1 LAVRRG
7 RVASEKRLE
16 FSNQTVVVT
25 GASGN
30 LGGAVA
36 RAFAARDAN
45 VVLVARRV
53 EAMAGVRLEQQL
65 VVAADL
71 VQQADAERV
80 AAESMARFGRIDVLC
95 NIAGGFRMGAPV
107 HETTDE
113 TWNLLLDLNV
123 VTLLNMVRAVVPR
136 MLAQGGGRIVN
147 VGANAALRGTAGM
160 GAYCATKSA
169 VIRLT
174 ESMAAE
180 LREQNVNV
188 NCVLPTTL
196 DTPENRAAM
205 PKADPSRWVQLDD
218 LAQTIVF
225 LASPGARAIHG
236 AALTVG

>member
-1 LAVRRG
+1 M
-7 RVASEKRLE
+7 E
-16 FSNQTVVVT
+16 FSAQTVVVT

-45 VVLVARRV
+45 VVLVARHV
-53 EAMAGVRLEQQL
+53 DAMTGVRLERQL
-65 VVAADL
+65 AVTADL

>member
-1 LAVRRG
+1 LQLA
-7 RVASEKRLE
+7 
-16 FSNQTVVVT
+16 NQTVVVT

-30 LGGAVA
+30 LGTAVA

-53 EAMAGVRLEQQL
+53 EAMAGVRLERQL

-71 VQQADAERV
+71 VQQADAQRA
-80 AAESMARFGRIDVLC
+80 AAETMARFGRIDVLC

-113 TWNLLLDLNV
+113 IWNFLLDLNV
-123 VTLLNMVRAVVPR
+123 VTMLNMVRAVVPR

-147 VGANAALRGTAGM
+147 VAANAALRGTAGM

-180 LREQNVNV
+180 LRERNVNV

-205 PKADPSRWVQLDD
+205 PGADPSRWVQLDD
-218 LAQTIVF
+218 LARTIVF

-236 AALTVG
+236 AALPVG

>member
-1 LAVRRG
+1 MQLA
-7 RVASEKRLE
+7 
-16 FSNQTVVVT
+16 NQTVVVT

-30 LGGAVA
+30 LGAAVA

-53 EAMAGVRLEQQL
+53 EAMAGVRLERQL

-71 VQQADAERV
+71 VQQADAQRA
-80 AAESMARFGRIDVLC
+80 AAETMARFGRIDVLC

-113 TWNLLLDLNV
+113 IWNFLLDVNV
-123 VTLLNMVRAVVPR
+123 VTMLNMVRAVVPR

-147 VGANAALRGTAGM
+147 VAANAALRGTAGM

-180 LREQNVNV
+180 LRERNVNV

-205 PKADPSRWVQLDD
+205 PGADPSRWVQLDD
-218 LAQTIVF
+218 LARTIVF

-236 AALTVG
+236 AALPVG

>member
-45 VVLVARRV
+45 VVLVARHV
-53 EAMAGVRLEQQL
+53 DAMAGVRSERQL
-65 VVAADL
+65 AVAADL
-71 VQQADAERV
+71 AQQADAARV
-80 AAESMARFGRIDVLC
+80 AAETIGRFGRIDVLC

-123 VTLLNMVRAVVPR
+123 VTMLNMVRAIVPR
-136 MLAQGGGRIVN
+136 MIARGGGRIVN
-147 VGANAALRGTAGM
+147 VAANAALRGTAGM

-180 LREQNVNV
+180 LRERNVNV

-236 AALTVG
+236 AALPVG

>member
-1 LAVRRG
+1 M
-7 RVASEKRLE
+7 E

-25 GASGN
+25 GTSGN
-30 LGGAVA
+30 LGGTVA

-45 VVLVARRV
+45 VVLVARHV
-53 EAMAGVRLEQQL
+53 DAMAGVRLERQL
-65 VVAADL
+65 AVAADL

-80 AAESMARFGRIDVLC
+80 AAETMTRFGRIDVLC

-113 TWNLLLDLNV
+113 IWNLLLDLNV
-123 VTLLNMVRAVVPR
+123 VTMLNMVRAIVPR

-147 VGANAALRGTAGM
+147 VAANAALRGTAGM

-180 LREQNVNV
+180 LRERNVNV

-205 PKADPSRWVQLDD
+205 PKADASRWVRPDD

-236 AALTVG
+236 AALPVG

>member
-1 LAVRRG
+1 MELA
-7 RVASEKRLE
+7 
-16 FSNQTVVVT
+16 NQTVVVT

-30 LGGAVA
+30 LGAAVV
-36 RAFAARDAN
+36 RAFATRDAN
-45 VVLVARRV
+45 VVLVARHV
-53 EAMAGVRLEQQL
+53 DAMAGVRLERQL

-71 VQQADAERV
+71 VQQADAYRV
-80 AAESMARFGRIDVLC
+80 AAETMARFGRIDVLC

-123 VTLLNMVRAVVPR
+123 VTMLNMVRAVVPR
-136 MLAQGGGRIVN
+136 MLAQGAGRIVN
-147 VGANAALRGTAGM
+147 VAANAALRGTAGM

-180 LREQNVNV
+180 LRERNVNV

-196 DTPENRAAM
+196 DTPDNRAAM
-205 PKADPSRWVQLDD
+205 PEADPSRWVQLDD

-236 AALTVG
+236 AALPVG

>member
-1 LAVRRG
+1 LELA
-7 RVASEKRLE
+7 
-16 FSNQTVVVT
+16 NQTVVVT

-30 LGGAVA
+30 LGAAVV
-36 RAFAARDAN
+36 RAFATRDAN
-45 VVLVARRV
+45 VVLVARHV
-53 EAMAGVRLEQQL
+53 DAMAGVRLERQL

-71 VQQADAERV
+71 VQQADAYRV
-80 AAESMARFGRIDVLC
+80 AAETMARFGRIDVLC

-123 VTLLNMVRAVVPR
+123 VTMLNRVRAVVPR
-136 MLAQGGGRIVN
+136 MLAQGAGRIVN
-147 VGANAALRGTAGM
+147 VAANAALRGTAGM

-180 LREQNVNV
+180 LRERNVNV

-205 PKADPSRWVQLDD
+205 PGADPSRWVQPDD

-236 AALTVG
+236 AALPVG

>member
-1 LAVRRG
+1 MD
-7 RVASEKRLE
+7 
-16 FSNQTVVVT
+16 FSNLTVVVT

-30 LGGAVA
+30 LGDAVA
-36 RAFAARDAN
+36 RAFAAREAN
-45 VVLVARRV
+45 IVLVARHV
-53 EAMAGVRLEQQL
+53 SALAGVRPDRQL
-65 VVAADL
+65 AVAADL
-71 VQQADAERV
+71 TRQPDAERV
-80 AAESMARFGRIDVLC
+80 AAETLARFGRIDVLC
-95 NIAGGFRMGAPV
+95 NIAGGFRMGSPV

-113 TWNLLLDLNV
+113 TWSFLLDLNV
-123 VTLLNMVRAVVPR
+123 MTMLNTVRAVVPR

-147 VGANAALRGTAGM
+147 VAANAALRGTAGM

-180 LREQNVNV
+180 LRERNVNV

-205 PKADPSRWVQLDD
+205 PKADASRWVRPDD

-225 LASPGARAIHG
+225 LASSDARAIHG
-236 AALTVG
+236 AALPIG

>member
-1 LAVRRG
+1 MELA
-7 RVASEKRLE
+7 
-16 FSNQTVVVT
+16 NQTVVVT

-30 LGGAVA
+30 LGAAVA
-36 RAFAARDAN
+36 RAFATRDAN
-45 VVLVARRV
+45 VVLVARHV
-53 EAMAGVRLEQQL
+53 EAMAGVRLERQL
-65 VVAADL
+65 VVTADL
-71 VQQADAERV
+71 VRQADAQRV
-80 AAESMARFGRIDVLC
+80 EAETMARFGRIDVLC

-123 VTLLNMVRAVVPR
+123 VTMLNMVRAVVPR

-147 VGANAALRGTAGM
+147 VAANAALRGTAGM

-180 LREQNVNV
+180 LRERNVNV

-205 PKADPSRWVQLDD
+205 PEADPSRWVQPDD
-218 LAQTIVF
+218 LARTIVF

-236 AALTVG
+236 AALPVG

>member
-1 LAVRRG
+1 LQLA
-7 RVASEKRLE
+7 
-16 FSNQTVVVT
+16 NQTVVVT

-30 LGGAVA
+30 LGAAVA

-53 EAMAGVRLEQQL
+53 EAMAGVRLERQL

-71 VQQADAERV
+71 VQQAEAQRV
-80 AAESMARFGRIDVLC
+80 AVETMARFGRIDVLC

-113 TWNLLLDLNV
+113 IWNFLLDLNV
-123 VTLLNMVRAVVPR
+123 VTMLNMVRAVVPR

-147 VGANAALRGTAGM
+147 VAANAALRGTAGM

-180 LREQNVNV
+180 LRERNVNV

-205 PKADPSRWVQLDD
+205 PGADPSRWVQLDD
-218 LAQTIVF
+218 LARTIVF

-236 AALTVG
+236 AALPVG

>member
-1 LAVRRG
+1 LQLA
-7 RVASEKRLE
+7 
-16 FSNQTVVVT
+16 NQTVVVT

-30 LGGAVA
+30 LGAAVA

-53 EAMAGVRLEQQL
+53 EAMAGVRLERQL

-71 VQQADAERV
+71 VQQADAQRA
-80 AAESMARFGRIDVLC
+80 AAETMARFGRIDVLC

-113 TWNLLLDLNV
+113 IWNFLLDLNV
-123 VTLLNMVRAVVPR
+123 VTMLNMVRAVVPR

-147 VGANAALRGTAGM
+147 VAANAALRGTAGM

-180 LREQNVNV
+180 LRERNVNV

-196 DTPENRAAM
+196 DTPAHRAAM
-205 PKADPSRWVQLDD
+205 PGAGPSRWVQLDG
-218 LAQTIVF
+218 LARTIVF

-236 AALTVG
+236 AALPVG

>member
-1 LAVRRG
+1 
-7 RVASEKRLE
+7 LE

-25 GASGN
+25 GTSGN
-30 LGGAVA
+30 LGGTVA

-45 VVLVARRV
+45 VVLVARHV
-53 EAMAGVRLEQQL
+53 DAMAGVRLERQL
-65 VVAADL
+65 AVAADL

-80 AAESMARFGRIDVLC
+80 AAETMTRFGRIDVLC

-113 TWNLLLDLNV
+113 IWNLLLDLNV
-123 VTLLNMVRAVVPR
+123 VTMLNMVRAIVPR

-147 VGANAALRGTAGM
+147 VAANAALRGTAGM

-180 LREQNVNV
+180 LRERNVNV

-205 PKADPSRWVQLDD
+205 PKADPSRWVPLDD

-236 AALTVG
+236 AALPVG

>member
-1 LAVRRG
+1 M
-7 RVASEKRLE
+7 E

-30 LGGAVA
+30 LGDAVA
-36 RAFAARDAN
+36 RAFATRDAN
-45 VVLVARRV
+45 IVLVARHV
-53 EAMAGVRLEQQL
+53 SALPGVHADRQL
-65 VVAADL
+65 AVAADL
-71 VQQADAERV
+71 TRQSDAARV
-80 AAESMARFGRIDVLC
+80 ATETLARFGRVDVLC
-95 NIAGGFRMGAPV
+95 NVAGGFRMGSPV

-113 TWNLLLDLNV
+113 TWNFLLDLNV
-123 VTLLNMVRAVVPR
+123 LTMLNMVRAVVPP

-147 VGANAALRGTAGM
+147 VAANAGLRGTAGT
-160 GAYCATKSA
+160 GAYCAAKSA

-180 LREQNVNV
+180 LRERNVNV
-188 NCVLPTTL
+188 NCVLPTIL

-205 PKADPSRWVQLDD
+205 PKADPSRWVRPDD

-236 AALTVG
+236 AAIPVAGLS